1 MKTQHLIAFL
11 GTYLLAVFMVSAQA
25 AGEQGA
31 SASPGFTMKSL
42 EGTYYI
48 PCACEGNETSSGG
61 SIHSAGMGKI
71 VFDGKG
77 GATITQQNLYIE
89 IGNVITRLVK
99 DGVLQD
105 GSETPAV
112 FPGSYEVSP
121 EGFGSL
127 FDGAF
132 PPEDNP
138 YAPSFLVTRANGT
151 QVTEIYLI
159 LPQNFIDAD
168 MQPKHLIH
176 VTATRR

>member
-1 MKTQHLIAFL
+1 MKTQRFIAFL
-11 GTYLLAVFMVSAQA
+11 GISLAAIFLVSAQA
-25 AGEQGA
+25 AGGHD
-31 SASPGFTMKSL
+31 ASPGFTMKSL

-71 VFDGKG
+71 EFDGEG

-89 IGNVITRLVK
+89 IGNQIIRLVK
-99 DGVLQD
+99 DGLFQD
-105 GSETPAV
+105 GSEMPAV
-112 FPGSYEVSP
+112 FSGSYEVNS
-121 EGFGSL
+121 EGFGLL

-132 PPEDNP
+132 GPKDENP
-138 YAPSFLVTRANGT
+138 YTPSFMVTTANGT

-168 MQPKHLIH
+168 LQPKHLIH